1 MKLNKEKKYTLLWL
15 FFFAVNI
22 VIIAFIAYREFHG
35 KDHSAVPEP
44 GERGLL
50 FLFGGFFCLALI
62 FLTETAKCRLIM
74 RGLGEHIS
82 LKAAFETVA
91 LGRYYDALMPTG
103 GGGQPFQI
111 YWLTVNGYKPKTA
124 AAMPATYFI
133 TRQAASIFLTVM
145 TFLLAGNAVEPAVRY
160 AAYAGLFFC
169 CIIPVTELCFSLKP
183 KAVTALIS
191 VLIRF
196 GAKLRLIRN
205 PEAASENALGTLQQ
219 YHEGF
224 VLIAR
229 NRMLTA
235 KLLFLSLLC
244 RIALC
249 SMPFFVLRTLG
260 CPSAFPDIFAATVY
274 IYSAVTLIPTPG
286 NSGVSEGAFYL
297 VFSEIGTSG
306 IFWAMLLWRLLCYYS
321 FLLVGLL
328 IFGRRAIEK
337 PQKYYTDQE
346 ASCIN

>member
-22 VIIAFIAYREFHG
+22 VIIAFIAWREFHG
-35 KDHSAVPEP
+35 QEHSAAFVL
-44 GERGLL
+44 GENGVL
-50 FLFGGFFCLALI
+50 FLSAGVLCLLVI

-111 YWLTVNGYKPKTA
+111 YWLSVNGYKAKTA
-124 AAMPATYFI
+124 SATPAVYFI
-133 TRQAASIFLTVM
+133 TRQAASIFLTIL
-145 TFLLAGNAVEPAVRY
+145 TFVFCRNAVEPAIRY

-169 CIIPVTELCFSLKP
+169 CIIPVTEFCFSLKP
-183 KAVTALIS
+183 KAITALITLL
-191 VLIRF
+191 VRLGTKI
-196 GAKLRLIRN
+196 RLIKD
-205 PEAASENALGTLQQ
+205 PEADTEKAIHTLQQ

-224 VLIAR
+224 VLIAG
-229 NRMLTA
+229 NRMLSVW
-235 KLLFLSLLC
+235 LLVLSLIC
-244 RIALC
+244 RIALLC
-249 SMPFFVLRTLG
+249 MPFFVLRTLG
-260 CPSAFPDIFAATVY
+260 CPVSFRNVFPATVY

-297 VFSEIGTSG
+297 VFSEVGTSG

-321 FLLVGLL
+321 FLLTGLL
-328 IFGRRAIEK
+328 IFGKRVIGK
-337 PQKYYTDQE
+337 TQKYREDE
-346 ASCIN
+346 EKICSN

>member
-22 VIIAFIAYREFHG
+22 IIIAVIAYREFHG
-35 KDHSAVPEP
+35 KEHNAGLVL
-44 GERGLL
+44 GENGIL
-50 FLFGGFFCLALI
+50 FLLCGVFCLLII

-111 YWLTVNGYKPKTA
+111 YWLTVNGYKAKTA
-124 AAMPATYFI
+124 SAMPATYFV
-133 TRQAASIFLTVM
+133 TRQAASIFLTIL
-145 TFLLAGNAVEPAVRY
+145 TFVFCRNAVSPAVRY

-169 CIIPVTELCFSLKP
+169 CIIPVTEFCFSLKP
-183 KAVTALIS
+183 KAITALITLL
-191 VLIRF
+191 VKL
-196 GAKLRLIRN
+196 GAKLHLIKN
-205 PEAASENALGTLQQ
+205 PETVTEKAIHTLRQ

-224 VLIAR
+224 VLIAG
-229 NRMLTA
+229 NRILSA
-235 KLLFLSLLC
+235 ELLVLSLLC
-244 RIALC
+244 RVALC
-249 SMPFFVLRTLG
+249 CMPYFVLRTLG
-260 CPSAFPDIFAATVY
+260 CPVSFRQVFPATIY

-297 VFSEIGTSG
+297 VFSDVGTSG

-321 FLLVGLL
+321 FLLTGLL
-328 IFGRRAIEK
+328 IFGGRVLEK
-337 PQKYYTDQE
+337 PQKYQQDQE
-346 ASCIN
+346 EIC